1 MNKNQDQNNKNAQG
15 NAPRSFYYGGEQPSA
30 KSVSEAP
37 ENEKRFRKISPK
49 TYTLIA
55 FVIIMTLVC
64 VIVVMV
70 NKGYVI
76 KNVIWEG
83 SSVYSEEEL
92 QSVIDEYCY
101 EKGTRSYF
109 YVNADELSEYF
120 LKRMP
125 YIKEISIKK
134 QLPDTLTI
142 SMKGE
147 EGIGFFS
154 FGTSFYIINSEMKV
168 LQKTES
174 RPLKD
179 SLMEI
184 EIASLKQINVGEK
197 IVFDENARM
206 DPETFSRIYRAMM
219 SSTVGGRIGYMDAK
233 NQFELSMKFSS
244 GVDVYI
250 GSVKDVEE
258 KFQSLYKWIGENP
271 KEMRADLNIDISVRT
286 RVSLSYD

>member
-1 MNKNQDQNNKNAQG
+1 MNKNQDQNQRGAEN
-15 NAPRSFYYGGEQPSA
+15 NAPRSFYYGGEEPIV
-30 KSVSEAP
+30 KNVSEISEP
-37 ENEKRFRKISPK
+37 TKRKLKISPK

-55 FVIIMTLVC
+55 FVLIMTLVC
-64 VIVVMV
+64 VIVVMI

-92 QSVIDEYCY
+92 QSVIDAYCE
-101 EKGTRSYF
+101 EKGTRSFF
-109 YVNADELSEYF
+109 YVSADELSEYF
-120 LKRMP
+120 LKQMP
-125 YIKEISIKK
+125 YIKEITVNK
-134 QLPDTLTI
+134 QLPDTLMI

-147 EGIGFFS
+147 EGIGYFS
-154 FGTSFYIINSEMKV
+154 FGSSFYIINSDMKI

-184 EIASLKQINVGEK
+184 ELTSLKAINVGERV
-197 IVFDENARM
+197 VFAENARM
-206 DPETFSRIYRAMM
+206 DSDTFSRIYRAMM
-219 SSTVGGRIGYMDAK
+219 KGSVGGRIALLDAK

-258 KFQSLYKWIGENP
+258 KFTTLYKWISENP
-271 KEMRADLNIDISVRT
+271 KEMRSDLNIDISVRT

>member
-1 MNKNQDQNNKNAQG
+1 MNKNQDQNNQNVQNG
-15 NAPRSFYYGGEQPSA
+15 TPRSFYYGGEQPTP
-30 KSVSEAP
+30 KGVSVPSES
-37 ENEKRFRKISPK
+37 EKKPRKISSK

-55 FVIIMTLVC
+55 CIVIMTLLC

-83 SSVYSEEEL
+83 SSVYSEQEL
-92 QSVIDEYCY
+92 QSVFDAYCE

-109 YVNADELSEYF
+109 YVNADELSAYF
-120 LKRMP
+120 LKKMP
-125 YIKEISIKK
+125 YIKEIAVTK

-147 EGIGFFS
+147 EGIGYFS
-154 FGTSFYIINSEMKV
+154 FGSSFYIINSEMKI
-168 LQKTES
+168 LQKTDK
-174 RPLKD
+174 RPMKD
-179 SLMEI
+179 TLIDI
-184 EIASLKQINVGEK
+184 ELTSLKEINVGEK
-197 IVFDENARM
+197 VVFDENARM
-206 DPETFSRIYRAMM
+206 DPDTFSRIYRAMM
-219 SSTVGGRIGYMDAK
+219 SSTVGGKIGYMDAK

-258 KFQSLYKWIGENP
+258 KFESLYKWIGENP
-271 KEMRADLNIDISVRT
+271 KEMRSDLNIDISVRT